1 MRKSGFFPRL
11 ALVNLM
17 RNGRFYGPYLLSC
30 GMTAAMYYIL
40 SYLTFSDIV
49 ASVRGA
55 GYLQSLM
62 YLGRLVVTLFSAV
75 LLLYANSF
83 VMKRRRRELGLYN
96 ILGLEKRHT
105 ARLMVWE
112 TLYCAAA
119 AIVGGLA
126 AGVLLSKLVLL
137 LLLQLSHL
145 PVEYGFEISLSGMA
159 DTAALFGFLFLLTL
173 VWNLFGLLRSRP
185 VELLHSASAGERE
198 PRTRRLLVVLGAV
211 TLGAGYA
218 TALTV
223 EDPFTA
229 LAYFFLAVA
238 LVMVGTYCLFTA
250 GSIALLKHLRNSPRY
265 YYQPKHFTAVAG
277 LLYRMKQ
284 NAVGLAN
291 ICILSTMVL
300 VTVSTTVS
308 LYAGLEGALE
318 RMYPYDVDVVQSLD
332 EVPPEQETTLNT
344 GLANICILST
354 MVLVTVSTTVSL
366 YAGLEGALERMYPYD
381 VDVVQSL
388 DEVPPEQETTLNEDT
403 LERVQAA
410 AADAGRKV
418 ELLQWSTPGD
428 TVGYYTGNTFT
439 LVAQEGVSTEI
450 RLLTADDYGRLTG
463 HTVDLE
469 PEEVLV
475 QAENLDLPDTF
486 YIEDLPFHIAGTI
499 MDFPR
504 YNSSILISGQTA
516 QLFLVVADETVVSA
530 ISDRDASRVHREFRV
545 QVDLDGTEEEKLA
558 FVDPLLAAD
567 ANDVYSVISHQDNAV
582 DLYTMYGGF
591 LFLGVFL
598 GLLFL
603 LSTVLIIYY
612 KQISEGYEDQRRYQ
626 IMQQVGMSPREVRSS
641 IRSQVLL
648 VFFLPLVTAGIH
660 VAAAF
665 PMLCKLL
672 ELFNLFDV
680 RLFALCAAGT
690 LLVFCAIYALVYG
703 LTTRTY
709 SRIVGG
715 Q

>member
-11 ALVNLM
+11 ALVNLA
-17 RNGRFYGPYLLSC
+17 RSGRFYGPYLLSC
-30 GMTAAMYYIL
+30 GFTAAMYYIL
-40 SYLTFSDIV
+40 SYLTRSDIV

-55 GYLQSLM
+55 GYLQGLM
-62 YLGRLVVTLFSAV
+62 TIGVLVVALFSAV

-96 ILGLEKRHT
+96 ILGLEKRHI
-105 ARLMVWE
+105 AHVMVWE

-119 AIVGGLA
+119 SILGGLA

-137 LLLQLSHL
+137 LLLKISHL
-145 PVEYGFEISLSGMA
+145 PVQYGFEISLSGMA

-198 PRTRRLLVVLGAV
+198 PRTKRLLALLGVV

-229 LAYFFLAVA
+229 LAYFFLAVV
-238 LVMVGTYCLFTA
+238 LVMIGTYCLFTA

-308 LYAGLEGALE
+308 LYAGLEDSLD
-318 RMYPYDVDVVQSLD
+318 RMFPYDVDVVQSLGG
-332 EVPPEQETTLNT
+332 VPPEDTE
-344 GLANICILST
+344 S
-354 MVLVTVSTTVSL
+354 VT
-366 YAGLEGALERMYPYD
+366 A
-381 VDVVQSL
+381 
-388 DEVPPEQETTLNEDT
+388 DT

-410 AADAGRKV
+410 ADEAGRKV
-418 ELLQWSTPGD
+418 ELLQWSTLLD
-428 TVGYYTGNTFT
+428 TVGWYTGNTFT
-439 LVAQEGVSTEI
+439 LSTQDGVHTQI
-450 RLLTADDYGRLTG
+450 QVLTADDYGRLTG
-463 HTVDLE
+463 HTVDLA
-469 PEEVLV
+469 PDEVLV
-475 QAENLDLPDTF
+475 QEENIALPETF
-486 YIEDLPFHIAGTI
+486 YMEDLPFRVAGTVT
-499 MDFPR
+499 DFPR
-504 YNSSILISGQTA
+504 YNDAVFISNQEA
-516 QLFLVVADETVVSA
+516 RLSLVVADASVLSA
-530 ISDRDASRVHREFRV
+530 VRDRDFGDDRREFHV
-545 QVDLDGTEEEKLA
+545 QMNLDGTEAEKLA

-567 ANDVYSVISHQDNAV
+567 VNGAYSVVSRQDNAL
-582 DLYTMYGGF
+582 DLYTIYGGF

-626 IMQQVGMSPREVRSS
+626 IMRQVGMSPREVRAS

-648 VFFLPLVTAGIH
+648 VFFLPLATAGIH

-665 PMLCKLL
+665 PMLCKML

-690 LLVFCAIYALVYG
+690 LLAFCAIYALVYG
-703 LTTRTY
+703 LTARAY
-709 SRIVGG
+709 RRIVG
-715 Q
+715 

>member
-1 MRKSGFFPRL
+1 MKS
-11 ALVNLM
+11 ALV
-17 RNGRFYGPYLLSC
+17 YLL
-30 GMTAAMYYIL
+30 
-40 SYLTFSDIV
+40 LTRLKAQFKEM
-49 ASVRGA
+49 VRKPA
-55 GYLQSLM
+55 
-62 YLGRLVVTLFSAV
+62 RLVYLVLVVALFAVV

-96 ILGLEKRHT
+96 ILGLEKRHI
-105 ARLMVWE
+105 AHLMVWE
-112 TLYCAAA
+112 TVYCAAA
-119 AIVGGLA
+119 AILGGLA

-137 LLLQLSHL
+137 LLLQVSHL
-145 PVEYGFEISLSGMA
+145 PVQYGFEISLPGMA
-159 DTAALFGFLFLLTL
+159 NTAALFGILFLLTL
-173 VWNLFGLLRSRP
+173 VWNLAGLLRSRP

-223 EDPFTA
+223 ADPFTA
-229 LAYFFLAVA
+229 LAYFFLAVV
-238 LVMVGTYCLFTA
+238 LVMIGTYCLFTA

-265 YYQPKHFTAVAG
+265 YYQPRHFTAVAG

-308 LYAGLEGALE
+308 LYAGLEDTLD
-318 RMYPYDVDVVQSLD
+318 RMFPYDVDVIQD
-332 EVPPEQETTLNT
+332 
-344 GLANICILST
+344 
-354 MVLVTVSTTVSL
+354 VT
-366 YAGLEGALERMYPYD
+366 EG
-381 VDVVQSL
+381 SG
-388 DEVPPEQETTLNEDT
+388 EDDAAIMAENLT
-403 LERVQAA
+403 KLQAA
-410 AADAGRKV
+410 AERSGRKV
-418 ELLQWSTPGD
+418 ELLQRFTQTD
-428 TVGYYTGNTFT
+428 TIGAYSGNTFS
-439 LVAQEGVSTEI
+439 LSTQGSTDTQI
-450 RLLTADDYGRLTG
+450 DLLTADEYGRLTG

-469 PEEVLV
+469 PDEVLV
-475 QAENLDLPDTF
+475 QAENIALPETF
-486 YIEDLPFHIAGTI
+486 YIEGLPFHVAGTI
-499 MDFPR
+499 ADFPR
-504 YNSSILISGQTA
+504 HNSTVVITGQTSRVS
-516 QLFLVVADETVVSA
+516 LVVADESVISA
-530 ISDRDASRVHREFRV
+530 LKVLDPDGVYQEIHLQMNV
-545 QVDLDGTEEEKLA
+545 DGTDAEKLA
-558 FVDPLLAAD
+558 FVDSLIDSGLQ
-567 ANDVYSVISHQDNAV
+567 NTSSTTSRQDNAI
-582 DLYTMYGGF
+582 DYYTMYGGF

-626 IMQQVGMSPREVRSS
+626 IMQQVGMSPREVRAS

-665 PMLCKLL
+665 PMLCKML

-680 RLFALCAAGT
+680 RLFALCTAGT

-703 LTTRTY
+703 LTTRAY

>member
-11 ALVNLM
+11 ALVNLV

-30 GMTAAMYYIL
+30 GLTAAMYYIL

-62 YLGRLVVTLFSAV
+62 YLGRLVVTLFSVV

-96 ILGLEKRHT
+96 ILGLEKRHI
-105 ARLMVWE
+105 AHLMVWE

-119 AIVGGLA
+119 AILGGLA
-126 AGVLLSKLVLL
+126 AGLLLSKLVLL

-173 VWNLFGLLRSRP
+173 AWNLFGLLRSRP

-198 PRTRRLLVVLGAV
+198 PRTKRLLVVLGAV
-211 TLGAGYA
+211 TLGGGYA

-223 EDPFTA
+223 ADPFTA
-229 LAYFFLAVA
+229 LAYFFLAVV
-238 LVMVGTYCLFTA
+238 LVMIGTYCLFTA
-250 GSIALLKHLRNSPRY
+250 GSIALLKHLRNNPRY
-265 YYQPKHFTAVAG
+265 YYQPRHFTAVAG

-308 LYAGLEGALE
+308 LYAGLEGTLN
-318 RMYPYDVDVVQSLD
+318 RMYPYDVDVVQPLD
-332 EVPPEQETTLNT
+332 EVPPEQETALN
-344 GLANICILST
+344 A
-354 MVLVTVSTTVSL
+354 
-366 YAGLEGALERMYPYD
+366 
-381 VDVVQSL
+381 
-388 DEVPPEQETTLNEDT
+388 DT
-403 LERVQAA
+403 LERVQTA

-418 ELLQWSTPGD
+418 ELLQWSTLMD
-428 TVGYYTGNTFT
+428 TVGFYTGNTFT
-439 LVAQEGVSTEI
+439 LVAQEGVNT
-450 RLLTADDYGRLTG
+450 RMHLLTADDYGRLTG
-463 HTVDLE
+463 HTVALE
-469 PEEVLV
+469 PDQVLV

-499 MDFPR
+499 TDFPR
-504 YNSSILISGQTA
+504 YNDTTFISSQEAKLC
-516 QLFLVVADETVVSA
+516 LVVADDAVMSA
-530 ISDRDASRVHREFRV
+530 VRDLDTSGNYLEFRV
-545 QVDLDGTEEEKLA
+545 QMDLDGTETEKQA

-567 ANDVYSVISHQDNAV
+567 ENDVYSVISRQDNAL

-626 IMQQVGMSPREVRSS
+626 IMQQVGMSPREVRAS

-672 ELFNLFDV
+672 ELFNLFEV

>member
-11 ALVNLM
+11 ALVNLV

-40 SYLTFSDIV
+40 SYLTRSDIV

-62 YLGRLVVTLFSAV
+62 YLGALVVALFAAV

-96 ILGLEKRHT
+96 ILGLEKRHI
-105 ARLMVWE
+105 AHLMVWE
-112 TLYCAAA
+112 TVYCAAA
-119 AIVGGLA
+119 AILGGLA

-137 LLLQLSHL
+137 LLLQVSRL
-145 PVEYGFEISLSGMA
+145 PVQYGFEISLPGMA
-159 DTAALFGFLFLLTL
+159 NTAALFGILFLLTL
-173 VWNLFGLLRSRP
+173 VWNLAGLLRSRP

-198 PRTRRLLVVLGAV
+198 PRTKRLLVVLGAV

-223 EDPFTA
+223 ADPFTA
-229 LAYFFLAVA
+229 LAYFFLAVV
-238 LVMVGTYCLFTA
+238 LVMLGTYCLFTA

-308 LYAGLEGALE
+308 LYAELEGSLD
-318 RMYPYDVDVVQSLD
+318 RMYPHDIDVVQQLEGVS
-332 EVPPEQETTLNT
+332 PEQE
-344 GLANICILST
+344 A
-354 MVLVTVSTTVSL
+354 
-366 YAGLEGALERMYPYD
+366 A
-381 VDVVQSL
+381 
-388 DEVPPEQETTLNEDT
+388 LNEDT
-403 LERVQAA
+403 LERVQTAA
-410 AADAGRKV
+410 AEAGRKV
-418 ELLQWSTPGD
+418 ELLQWSTLLD
-428 TVGYYTGNTFT
+428 TVGWYTGNTFT
-439 LVAQEGVSTEI
+439 LTAQEGVSTEI
-450 RLLTADDYGRLTG
+450 QILTADDYGRLTG
-463 HTVDLE
+463 RTVALG
-469 PEEVLV
+469 PGQVLV
-475 QAENLDLPDTF
+475 QAENIDLPATF
-486 YIEDLPFHIAGTI
+486 YIEDLPFHVAGTI
-499 MDFPR
+499 TDFPR
-504 YNSSILISGQTA
+504 YNNSILISGQTA
-516 QLFLVVADETVVSA
+516 QLSLVVADETVASA
-530 ISDRDASRVHREFRV
+530 INVRDTSDHREFHV
-545 QVDLDGTEEEKLA
+545 QMDLDGTEAEKQA

-567 ANDVYSVISHQDNAV
+567 VNGVYSVISRQDNAM

-626 IMQQVGMSPREVRSS
+626 IMQQVGMSPREVRAS

-709 SRIVGG
+709 SRIVGIRN
-715 Q
+715 

>member
-11 ALVNLM
+11 ALVNLV

-40 SYLTFSDIV
+40 SYLTRSDIV

-62 YLGRLVVTLFSAV
+62 YLGALVVALFAAV

-96 ILGLEKRHT
+96 ILGLEKRHI
-105 ARLMVWE
+105 AHLMVWE
-112 TLYCAAA
+112 TVYCAAA
-119 AIVGGLA
+119 AILGGLA

-137 LLLQLSHL
+137 LLLQVSRL
-145 PVEYGFEISLSGMA
+145 PVQYGFEISLPGMA
-159 DTAALFGFLFLLTL
+159 NTAALFGILFLLTL
-173 VWNLFGLLRSRP
+173 VWNLAGLLRSRP
-185 VELLHSASAGERE
+185 VELLHSASAGEQE
-198 PRTRRLLVVLGAV
+198 PRTKRLLVVLGAV

-223 EDPFTA
+223 ADPFTA

-238 LVMVGTYCLFTA
+238 LVMIGTYCLFTA
-250 GSIALLKHLRNSPRY
+250 GSIALLKRLRNSPRY

-308 LYAGLEGALE
+308 LYAGLEGSLD
-318 RMYPYDVDVVQSLD
+318 RMFPYDVDVIQD
-332 EVPPEQETTLNT
+332 
-344 GLANICILST
+344 
-354 MVLVTVSTTVSL
+354 VT
-366 YAGLEGALERMYPYD
+366 EG
-381 VDVVQSL
+381 SG
-388 DEVPPEQETTLNEDT
+388 EDDAAIT
-403 LERVQAA
+403 AENLTELQAA
-410 AADAGRKV
+410 AERSSRKV
-418 ELLQWSTPGD
+418 ELLQWFTQTD
-428 TVGYYTGNTFT
+428 TIGAYSGNTFS
-439 LVAQEGVSTEI
+439 LSTQGSADTQI
-450 RLLTADDYGRLTG
+450 DLLTADEYSRLTG
-463 HTVDLE
+463 HTVALA

-475 QAENLDLPDTF
+475 QAENIDLPETF
-486 YIEDLPFHIAGTI
+486 YLEDLPFHVAGTI
-499 MDFPR
+499 EDFPR
-504 YNSSILISGQTA
+504 HNSTVVITGQTSRVS
-516 QLFLVVADETVVSA
+516 LVVADESVISA
-530 ISDRDASRVHREFRV
+530 VKALDPDGVYQEIHLQMNV
-545 QVDLDGTEEEKLA
+545 DGTDTEKLA
-558 FVDPLLAAD
+558 FVDSLIDSGLQ
-567 ANDVYSVISHQDNAV
+567 NTSSITSRQDNAI
-582 DLYTMYGGF
+582 DYYTMYGGF

-626 IMQQVGMSPREVRSS
+626 IMQQVGMSPREVRAS

-709 SRIVGG
+709 SRIVGIRS
-715 Q
+715 

>member
-1 MRKSGFFPRL
+1 MMSIGCAVVGIF
-11 ALVNLM
+11 
-17 RNGRFYGPYLLSC
+17 
-30 GMTAAMYYIL
+30 AAVI
-40 SYLTFSDIV
+40 
-49 ASVRGA
+49 
-55 GYLQSLM
+55 
-62 YLGRLVVTLFSAV
+62 
-75 LLLYANSF
+75 LLYANSF
-83 VMKRRRRELGLYN
+83 VMKRRHRELGLYHV
-96 ILGLEKRHT
+96 LGLEKRHL
-105 ARLMVWE
+105 AWVMLRE
-112 TLYCAAA
+112 TLYCA
-119 AIVGGLA
+119 LA
-126 AGVLLSKLVLL
+126 ALGLGLVAGGVLSYLVPPLL
-137 LLLQLSHL
+137 LGMIRFPMEFTVH
-145 PVEYGFEISLSGMA
+145 LSGRAMWE
-159 DTAALFGFLFLLTL
+159 TVQLFII
-173 VWNLFGLLRSRP
+173 LFGLTLLANFARLHRSRP
-185 VELLHSASAGERE
+185 VELLRSAQTGERE
-198 PRTRRLLVVLGAV
+198 PKTKRLLALVGLVTLAGGYGLAVTIQDPVEAMVWFFGAV
-211 TLGAGYA
+211 L
-218 TALTV
+218 
-223 EDPFTA
+223 
-229 LAYFFLAVA
+229 
-238 LVMVGTYCLFTA
+238 LVMVGTYCIFTA
-250 GSIALLKHLRNSPRY
+250 GSIALLKALRANHNF
-265 YYQPKHFTAVAG
+265 YYQTRHFTAVSG
-277 LLYRMKQ
+277 MLYRMKQ

-332 EVPPEQETTLNT
+332 EVPPEQET
-344 GLANICILST
+344 A
-354 MVLVTVSTTVSL
+354 
-366 YAGLEGALERMYPYD
+366 
-381 VDVVQSL
+381 
-388 DEVPPEQETTLNEDT
+388 LNEDT
-403 LERVQAA
+403 LERVQTA

-418 ELLQWSTPGD
+418 ELLRWSTPGD

>member
-11 ALVNLM
+11 ALVNLV

-40 SYLTFSDIV
+40 SYLTRSDIV

-62 YLGRLVVTLFSAV
+62 YLGALVVALFAAV

-96 ILGLEKRHT
+96 ILGLEKRHI
-105 ARLMVWE
+105 AHLMVWE
-112 TLYCAAA
+112 TVYCAAA
-119 AIVGGLA
+119 AILGGLA

-137 LLLQLSHL
+137 LLLQVSRL
-145 PVEYGFEISLSGMA
+145 PVQYGFEISLPGMA
-159 DTAALFGFLFLLTL
+159 NTAALFGILFLLTL
-173 VWNLFGLLRSRP
+173 VWNLAGLLRSKP

-198 PRTRRLLVVLGAV
+198 PRTKRLLVVLGAV

-223 EDPFTA
+223 ADPFTA
-229 LAYFFLAVA
+229 LAYFFLAVV
-238 LVMVGTYCLFTA
+238 LVMIGTYCLFTA

-308 LYAGLEGALE
+308 LYAGLEGSLD
-318 RMYPYDVDVVQSLD
+318 RMYPHDIDVVQQLEGVS
-332 EVPPEQETTLNT
+332 PEQE
-344 GLANICILST
+344 A
-354 MVLVTVSTTVSL
+354 
-366 YAGLEGALERMYPYD
+366 A
-381 VDVVQSL
+381 
-388 DEVPPEQETTLNEDT
+388 LNEDT
-403 LERVQAA
+403 LERVQTAA
-410 AADAGRKV
+410 AEAGRKV
-418 ELLQWSTPGD
+418 ELLQWSTLLD
-428 TVGYYTGNTFT
+428 TVGWYTGNTFT
-439 LVAQEGVSTEI
+439 LTAQEGVNTEI
-450 RLLTADDYGRLTG
+450 QILTADDYGRLTG
-463 HTVDLE
+463 RTVALG
-469 PEEVLV
+469 PGQVLV
-475 QAENLDLPDTF
+475 QAENIDLPATF
-486 YIEDLPFHIAGTI
+486 YIEDLPFHVAGTI
-499 MDFPR
+499 TDFPR
-504 YNSSILISGQTA
+504 YNNSILISGQAA
-516 QLFLVVADETVVSA
+516 QLSLVVADETVVSA
-530 ISDRDASRVHREFRV
+530 INVRDTSDHREFHV
-545 QVDLDGTEEEKLA
+545 QMDLDGTEAEKQA

-567 ANDVYSVISHQDNAV
+567 VNGVYSVISRQDNAL

-709 SRIVGG
+709 SRIVGIRN
-715 Q
+715 

>member
-11 ALVNLM
+11 ALVNLV

-40 SYLTFSDIV
+40 SYLTRSDIV

-62 YLGRLVVTLFSAV
+62 YLGALVVALFAAV

-96 ILGLEKRHT
+96 ILGLEKRHI
-105 ARLMVWE
+105 AHLMVWE
-112 TLYCAAA
+112 TVYCAAA
-119 AIVGGLA
+119 AILGGLA

-137 LLLQLSHL
+137 LLLQVSRL
-145 PVEYGFEISLSGMA
+145 PVQYGFEISLPGMA
-159 DTAALFGFLFLLTL
+159 NTAALFGILFLLTL
-173 VWNLFGLLRSRP
+173 VWNLAGLLRSRP

-198 PRTRRLLVVLGAV
+198 PRTKRLLVVLGAV

-223 EDPFTA
+223 ADPFTA
-229 LAYFFLAVA
+229 LAYFFLAVV
-238 LVMVGTYCLFTA
+238 LVMIGTYCLFTA

-308 LYAGLEGALE
+308 LYAGLEGSLD
-318 RMYPYDVDVVQSLD
+318 RMFPYDVDVIQD
-332 EVPPEQETTLNT
+332 
-344 GLANICILST
+344 
-354 MVLVTVSTTVSL
+354 VT
-366 YAGLEGALERMYPYD
+366 EG
-381 VDVVQSL
+381 SG
-388 DEVPPEQETTLNEDT
+388 EDDAAIT
-403 LERVQAA
+403 AENLTELQAA
-410 AADAGRKV
+410 AERSSRKV
-418 ELLQWSTPGD
+418 ELLQWFTQTD
-428 TVGYYTGNTFT
+428 TIGAYSGNTFS
-439 LVAQEGVSTEI
+439 LSTQGSADTQI
-450 RLLTADDYGRLTG
+450 DLLTADEYSRLTG
-463 HTVDLE
+463 HTVALA

-475 QAENLDLPDTF
+475 QAENIDLPETF
-486 YIEDLPFHIAGTI
+486 YLEDLPFHVAGTI
-499 MDFPR
+499 EDFPR
-504 YNSSILISGQTA
+504 HNSTVVITGQTSRVS
-516 QLFLVVADETVVSA
+516 LVVADESVISA
-530 ISDRDASRVHREFRV
+530 VKALDPDGVYQEIHLQMNV
-545 QVDLDGTEEEKLA
+545 DGTDTEKLA
-558 FVDPLLAAD
+558 FVDSLIDSGLQ
-567 ANDVYSVISHQDNAV
+567 NTSSITSRQDNAI
-582 DLYTMYGGF
+582 DYYTMYGGF

-626 IMQQVGMSPREVRSS
+626 IMQQVGMSPREVRAS

>member
-11 ALVNLM
+11 ALVNLV

-40 SYLTFSDIV
+40 SYLTRSDIV

-62 YLGRLVVTLFSAV
+62 YLGALVVALFAAV

-96 ILGLEKRHT
+96 ILGLEKRHI
-105 ARLMVWE
+105 AHLMVWE
-112 TLYCAAA
+112 TVYCAAA
-119 AIVGGLA
+119 AILGGLA

-137 LLLQLSHL
+137 LLLQVSRL
-145 PVEYGFEISLSGMA
+145 PVQYGFEISLPGMA
-159 DTAALFGFLFLLTL
+159 NTAALFGILFLLTL
-173 VWNLFGLLRSRP
+173 VWNLAGLLRSKP

-198 PRTRRLLVVLGAV
+198 PRTKRLLVVLGAV

-223 EDPFTA
+223 ADPFTA
-229 LAYFFLAVA
+229 LAYFFLAVV
-238 LVMVGTYCLFTA
+238 LVMIGTYCLFTA

-308 LYAGLEGALE
+308 LYAGLEGSLD
-318 RMYPYDVDVVQSLD
+318 RMYPHDIDVVQQLEGVS
-332 EVPPEQETTLNT
+332 PEQE
-344 GLANICILST
+344 A
-354 MVLVTVSTTVSL
+354 
-366 YAGLEGALERMYPYD
+366 A
-381 VDVVQSL
+381 
-388 DEVPPEQETTLNEDT
+388 LNEDT
-403 LERVQAA
+403 LERVQTAA
-410 AADAGRKV
+410 AEAGRKV
-418 ELLQWSTPGD
+418 ELLQWSTLLD
-428 TVGYYTGNTFT
+428 TVGWYTGNTFT
-439 LVAQEGVSTEI
+439 LTAQEGVSTEI
-450 RLLTADDYGRLTG
+450 QILTADDYGRLTG
-463 HTVDLE
+463 RTVALG
-469 PEEVLV
+469 PGQVLV
-475 QAENLDLPDTF
+475 QAENIDLPATF
-486 YIEDLPFHIAGTI
+486 YIEDLPFHVAGTI
-499 MDFPR
+499 TDFPR
-504 YNSSILISGQTA
+504 YNNSILISGQA
-516 QLFLVVADETVVSA
+516 VQLSLVVADETVVSA
-530 ISDRDASRVHREFRV
+530 INVRDTSDHREFHV
-545 QVDLDGTEEEKLA
+545 QMDLDGTETEKQA

-567 ANDVYSVISHQDNAV
+567 VNGVYSVISRQDNAM

-626 IMQQVGMSPREVRSS
+626 IMQQVGMSPREVRAS

>member
-308 LYAGLEGALE
+308 LYAGLEDSLDQ
-318 RMYPYDVDVVQSLD
+318 MFPYDIDVVQK
-332 EVPPEQETTLNT
+332 
-344 GLANICILST
+344 
-354 MVLVTVSTTVSL
+354 
-366 YAGLEGALERMYPYD
+366 LEG
-381 VDVVQSL
+381 
-388 DEVPPEQETTLNEDT
+388 VPPEQETTLNEDT
-403 LERVQAA
+403 LERVQAV
-410 AADAGRKV
+410 AADAGREVKS
-418 ELLQWSTPGD
+418 LQWSTLTD
-428 TVGYYTGNTFT
+428 TIGSYTGNTFT
-439 LVAQEGVSTEI
+439 LTSLEGVSTEI
-450 RLLTADDYGRLTG
+450 QILTADDFGRLTG
-463 HTVDLE
+463 RTVVLE
-469 PEEVLV
+469 PDQVLV
-475 QAENLDLPDTF
+475 QAENIDLPETF
-486 YIEDLPFHIAGTI
+486 YMDDLPFHIAGTI
-499 MDFPR
+499 TDFPR

-516 QLFLVVADETVVSA
+516 QLSLVVADETVMSA
-530 ISDRDASRVHREFRV
+530 ITARDTSDNREFHV
-545 QVDLDGTEEEKLA
+545 QMDLDGTEEEKLA

-567 ANDVYSVISHQDNAV
+567 VNDVYSVISRQDNAI
-582 DLYTMYGGF
+582 DYYTMYGGF

>member
-11 ALVNLM
+11 ALVNLV

-40 SYLTFSDIV
+40 SYLTRSDIV

-62 YLGRLVVTLFSAV
+62 YIGVLVVALFAAI

-96 ILGLEKRHT
+96 ILGLEKRHI
-105 ARLMVWE
+105 AHLMVWE
-112 TLYCAAA
+112 TVYCAAA
-119 AIVGGLA
+119 AILGGLA

-137 LLLQLSHL
+137 LLLQVSRL
-145 PVEYGFEISLSGMA
+145 PVQYGFEVSLPGMA
-159 DTAALFGFLFLLTL
+159 NTAALFGILFLLTL
-173 VWNLFGLLRSRP
+173 VWNLAGLLRSRP

-198 PRTRRLLVVLGAV
+198 PRTKRLLVVLGAV

-223 EDPFTA
+223 ADPFTA
-229 LAYFFLAVA
+229 LAYFFLAVV
-238 LVMVGTYCLFTA
+238 LVMIGTYCLFTA

-308 LYAGLEGALE
+308 LYAGLEGSLD
-318 RMYPYDVDVVQSLD
+318 RMFPYDVDVIQD
-332 EVPPEQETTLNT
+332 
-344 GLANICILST
+344 
-354 MVLVTVSTTVSL
+354 VT
-366 YAGLEGALERMYPYD
+366 EG
-381 VDVVQSL
+381 SG
-388 DEVPPEQETTLNEDT
+388 EDDAAIT
-403 LERVQAA
+403 AENLTELQAA
-410 AADAGRKV
+410 AERSSRKV
-418 ELLQWSTPGD
+418 ELLQWFTQTD
-428 TVGYYTGNTFT
+428 TIGAYSGNTFS
-439 LVAQEGVSTEI
+439 LSTQGSADTQI
-450 RLLTADDYGRLTG
+450 DLLTADEYSRLTG
-463 HTVDLE
+463 HTVALA

-475 QAENLDLPDTF
+475 QAENIDLPETF
-486 YIEDLPFHIAGTI
+486 YLEDLPFHVAGTI
-499 MDFPR
+499 EDFPR
-504 YNSSILISGQTA
+504 HNSTVVITGQTSRVS
-516 QLFLVVADETVVSA
+516 LVVADESVISA
-530 ISDRDASRVHREFRV
+530 VKALDPDGVYQEIHLQMNV
-545 QVDLDGTEEEKLA
+545 DGTDTEKLA
-558 FVDPLLAAD
+558 FVDSLIDSGLQ
-567 ANDVYSVISHQDNAV
+567 NTSSITSRQDNAI
-582 DLYTMYGGF
+582 DYYTMYGGF

-626 IMQQVGMSPREVRSS
+626 IMQQVGMSPREVRAS

-672 ELFNLFDV
+672 ELFNLFAV

-709 SRIVGG
+709 SRIVGIRN
-715 Q
+715 

>member
-11 ALVNLM
+11 ALVNLV

-40 SYLTFSDIV
+40 SYLTRSDIV

-62 YLGRLVVTLFSAV
+62 YIGVLVVALFAAI

-96 ILGLEKRHT
+96 ILGLEKRHI
-105 ARLMVWE
+105 AHLMVWE
-112 TLYCAAA
+112 TIYCAAA
-119 AIVGGLA
+119 SILGGLA

-137 LLLQLSHL
+137 LLLQVSHL
-145 PVEYGFEISLSGMA
+145 PVQFGFEISLPAMGR
-159 DTAALFGFLFLLTL
+159 TAMLFGILFLLTL
-173 VWNLFGLLRSRP
+173 VWNLAGLLRSRP

-198 PRTRRLLVVLGAV
+198 PKTRRLLVVLGAV
-211 TLGAGYA
+211 TLGGGYA

-223 EDPFTA
+223 ADPFTA
-229 LAYFFLAVA
+229 LAYFFLAVV
-238 LVMVGTYCLFTA
+238 LVMIGTYCLFTA

-308 LYAGLEGALE
+308 LYAGLEGSLD
-318 RMYPYDVDVVQSLD
+318 RMFPYDVDVIQD
-332 EVPPEQETTLNT
+332 
-344 GLANICILST
+344 
-354 MVLVTVSTTVSL
+354 VT
-366 YAGLEGALERMYPYD
+366 EG
-381 VDVVQSL
+381 SG
-388 DEVPPEQETTLNEDT
+388 EDDAAIT
-403 LERVQAA
+403 AENLTELQAA
-410 AADAGRKV
+410 AERSSRKV
-418 ELLQWSTPGD
+418 ELLQWFTQTD
-428 TVGYYTGNTFT
+428 TIGAYSGNTFS
-439 LVAQEGVSTEI
+439 LSTQGSADTQI
-450 RLLTADDYGRLTG
+450 DLLTADEYSRLTG
-463 HTVDLE
+463 HTVALA

-475 QAENLDLPDTF
+475 QAENIDLPETF
-486 YIEDLPFHIAGTI
+486 YLEDLPFHVAGTI
-499 MDFPR
+499 EDFPR
-504 YNSSILISGQTA
+504 HNSTVVITGQTSRVS
-516 QLFLVVADETVVSA
+516 LVVADESVISA
-530 ISDRDASRVHREFRV
+530 VKALDPDGVYQEIHLQMNV
-545 QVDLDGTEEEKLA
+545 DGTDTEKLA
-558 FVDPLLAAD
+558 FVDSLIDSGLQ
-567 ANDVYSVISHQDNAV
+567 NTSSITSRQDNAI
-582 DLYTMYGGF
+582 DYYTMYGGF

-626 IMQQVGMSPREVRSS
+626 IMQQVGMSPREVRAS

-672 ELFNLFDV
+672 ELFNLFAV

-703 LTTRTY
+703 LTTRAY

>member
-11 ALVNLM
+11 ALVNLV

-40 SYLTFSDIV
+40 SYLTRSDIV

-62 YLGRLVVTLFSAV
+62 YLGALVVALFAAV

-96 ILGLEKRHT
+96 ILGLEKRHI
-105 ARLMVWE
+105 AHLMVWE
-112 TLYCAAA
+112 TVYCAAA
-119 AIVGGLA
+119 AILGGLA

-137 LLLQLSHL
+137 LLLQVSRL
-145 PVEYGFEISLSGMA
+145 PVQYGFEISLPGMA
-159 DTAALFGFLFLLTL
+159 NTAALFGILFLLTL
-173 VWNLFGLLRSRP
+173 VWNLAGLLRSRP

-198 PRTRRLLVVLGAV
+198 PRTRRLLVVLGTV

-223 EDPFTA
+223 ADPFTA
-229 LAYFFLAVA
+229 LAYFFLAVV
-238 LVMVGTYCLFTA
+238 LVMIGTYCLFTA
-250 GSIALLKHLRNSPRY
+250 GSIALLKHLRNNPRY

-308 LYAGLEGALE
+308 LYAGLEGSLD
-318 RMYPYDVDVVQSLD
+318 RMFPYDVDVIQD
-332 EVPPEQETTLNT
+332 
-344 GLANICILST
+344 
-354 MVLVTVSTTVSL
+354 VT
-366 YAGLEGALERMYPYD
+366 EG
-381 VDVVQSL
+381 SG
-388 DEVPPEQETTLNEDT
+388 EDDAAIT
-403 LERVQAA
+403 AENLTELQAA
-410 AADAGRKV
+410 AERSSRKV
-418 ELLQWSTPGD
+418 ELLQWFTQTD
-428 TVGYYTGNTFT
+428 TIGAYSGNTFS
-439 LVAQEGVSTEI
+439 LSTQGSADTQI
-450 RLLTADDYGRLTG
+450 DLLTADEYSRLTG
-463 HTVDLE
+463 HTVALA

-475 QAENLDLPDTF
+475 QAENIDLPETF
-486 YIEDLPFHIAGTI
+486 YLEDLPFHVAGTI
-499 MDFPR
+499 EDFPR
-504 YNSSILISGQTA
+504 HNSTVVITGQTSRVS
-516 QLFLVVADETVVSA
+516 LVVADESVISA
-530 ISDRDASRVHREFRV
+530 VKALDPDGVYQEIHLQMNV
-545 QVDLDGTEEEKLA
+545 DGTDTEKLA
-558 FVDPLLAAD
+558 FVDSLIDSGLQ
-567 ANDVYSVISHQDNAV
+567 NTSSITSRQDNAI
-582 DLYTMYGGF
+582 DYYTMYGGF

-626 IMQQVGMSPREVRSS
+626 IMQQVGMSPREVRAS

-709 SRIVGG
+709 SRIVGIRN
-715 Q
+715 

>member
-11 ALVNLM
+11 ALVNLV

-30 GMTAAMYYIL
+30 GLTAAMYYIL
-40 SYLTFSDIV
+40 SYLTRSDIV

-62 YLGRLVVTLFSAV
+62 YLGALVVALFAAV

-96 ILGLEKRHT
+96 ILGLEKRHI
-105 ARLMVWE
+105 AHLMVWE
-112 TLYCAAA
+112 TVYCAAA
-119 AIVGGLA
+119 AILGGLA

-137 LLLQLSHL
+137 LLLQVSRL
-145 PVEYGFEISLSGMA
+145 PVQYGFEVSLPGMA
-159 DTAALFGFLFLLTL
+159 NTAALFGILFLLTL
-173 VWNLFGLLRSRP
+173 VWNLAGLLRSKP

-198 PRTRRLLVVLGAV
+198 PRTKRLLVVLGAV

-223 EDPFTA
+223 ADPFTA
-229 LAYFFLAVA
+229 LAYFFLAVV
-238 LVMVGTYCLFTA
+238 LVMIGTYCLFTA
-250 GSIALLKHLRNSPRY
+250 GSIALLKHLRNNPRY
-265 YYQPKHFTAVAG
+265 YYQPRHFTAVAG

-308 LYAGLEGALE
+308 LYAGLEGSLD
-318 RMYPYDVDVVQSLD
+318 RMYPHDIDVVQQLEGVS
-332 EVPPEQETTLNT
+332 PEQE
-344 GLANICILST
+344 A
-354 MVLVTVSTTVSL
+354 
-366 YAGLEGALERMYPYD
+366 A
-381 VDVVQSL
+381 
-388 DEVPPEQETTLNEDT
+388 LNEDT
-403 LERVQAA
+403 LERVQTAA
-410 AADAGRKV
+410 AEAGRKV
-418 ELLQWSTPGD
+418 ELLQWSTLLD
-428 TVGYYTGNTFT
+428 TVGWYTGNTFT
-439 LVAQEGVSTEI
+439 LTAQEGVSTEI
-450 RLLTADDYGRLTG
+450 QILTADDYGRLTG
-463 HTVDLE
+463 RTVALG
-469 PEEVLV
+469 PGQVLV
-475 QAENLDLPDTF
+475 QAENIDLPATF
-486 YIEDLPFHIAGTI
+486 YIEDLPFHVAGTI
-499 MDFPR
+499 TDFPR
-504 YNSSILISGQTA
+504 YNNSILISGQAA
-516 QLFLVVADETVVSA
+516 QLSLVVADETVVSA
-530 ISDRDASRVHREFRV
+530 INVRDTSDHREFHV
-545 QVDLDGTEEEKLA
+545 QMDLDGTEAEKQA

-567 ANDVYSVISHQDNAV
+567 VNDVYSVISRQDNAM

-626 IMQQVGMSPREVRSS
+626 IMQQVGMSPREVRAS

-680 RLFALCAAGT
+680 RLFALCTAGT

-709 SRIVGG
+709 SRIVGIRN
-715 Q
+715 

>member
-11 ALVNLM
+11 ALVNLV

-40 SYLTFSDIV
+40 SYLTRSDIV

-62 YLGRLVVTLFSAV
+62 YLGALVVALFAAV

-96 ILGLEKRHT
+96 ILGLEKRHI
-105 ARLMVWE
+105 AHLMVWE
-112 TLYCAAA
+112 TVYCAAA
-119 AIVGGLA
+119 AILGGLA

-137 LLLQLSHL
+137 LLLQVSRL
-145 PVEYGFEISLSGMA
+145 PVQYGFEISLPGMA
-159 DTAALFGFLFLLTL
+159 NTAALFGILFLLTL
-173 VWNLFGLLRSRP
+173 VWNLAGLLRSRP

-198 PRTRRLLVVLGAV
+198 PRTKRLLVVLGAV

-223 EDPFTA
+223 ADPFTA
-229 LAYFFLAVA
+229 LAYFFLAVV
-238 LVMVGTYCLFTA
+238 LVMIGTYCLFTA

-308 LYAGLEGALE
+308 LYVGLEGSLD
-318 RMYPYDVDVVQSLD
+318 RMYPHDIDVVQQLEGVS
-332 EVPPEQETTLNT
+332 PEQE
-344 GLANICILST
+344 A
-354 MVLVTVSTTVSL
+354 
-366 YAGLEGALERMYPYD
+366 A
-381 VDVVQSL
+381 
-388 DEVPPEQETTLNEDT
+388 LNEDT
-403 LERVQAA
+403 LERVQTAA
-410 AADAGRKV
+410 AEAGRKV
-418 ELLQWSTPGD
+418 ELLQWSTLLD
-428 TVGYYTGNTFT
+428 TVGWYTGNTFT
-439 LVAQEGVSTEI
+439 LTAQEGVSTEI
-450 RLLTADDYGRLTG
+450 QILTADDYGRLTG
-463 HTVDLE
+463 RTVALG
-469 PEEVLV
+469 PGQVLV
-475 QAENLDLPDTF
+475 QAENIDLPATF
-486 YIEDLPFHIAGTI
+486 YIEDLPFHVAGTI
-499 MDFPR
+499 TDFPR
-504 YNSSILISGQTA
+504 YNNSILISGQAA
-516 QLFLVVADETVVSA
+516 QLSLVVADETVVSA
-530 ISDRDASRVHREFRV
+530 INVRDTSDHREFHV
-545 QVDLDGTEEEKLA
+545 QMDLDGTEAEKQA

-567 ANDVYSVISHQDNAV
+567 VNGVYSVISRQDNAM

-626 IMQQVGMSPREVRSS
+626 IMQQVGMSPREVRAS

>member
-11 ALVNLM
+11 ALVNLV

-40 SYLTFSDIV
+40 SYLTRSDIV

-62 YLGRLVVTLFSAV
+62 YLGALVVALFAAV

-284 NAVGLAN
+284 NAV
-291 ICILSTMVL
+291 
-300 VTVSTTVS
+300 
-308 LYAGLEGALE
+308 
-318 RMYPYDVDVVQSLD
+318 
-332 EVPPEQETTLNT
+332 

>member
-11 ALVNLM
+11 ALVNLV

-40 SYLTFSDIV
+40 SYLTRSDIV

-62 YLGRLVVTLFSAV
+62 YLGALVVALFAAV

-96 ILGLEKRHT
+96 ILGLEKRHI
-105 ARLMVWE
+105 AHLMVWE
-112 TLYCAAA
+112 TVYCAAA
-119 AIVGGLA
+119 AILGGLA

-137 LLLQLSHL
+137 LLLQVSRL
-145 PVEYGFEISLSGMA
+145 PVQYGFEISLPGMA
-159 DTAALFGFLFLLTL
+159 NTAALFGILFLLTL
-173 VWNLFGLLRSRP
+173 VWNLAGLLRSRP

-198 PRTRRLLVVLGAV
+198 PRTKRLLVVLGAV

-223 EDPFTA
+223 ADPFTA
-229 LAYFFLAVA
+229 LAYFFLAVV
-238 LVMVGTYCLFTA
+238 LVMIGTYCLFTA

-308 LYAGLEGALE
+308 LYVGLEGSLD
-318 RMYPYDVDVVQSLD
+318 RMYPHDIDVVQQLEGVS
-332 EVPPEQETTLNT
+332 PEQE
-344 GLANICILST
+344 A
-354 MVLVTVSTTVSL
+354 
-366 YAGLEGALERMYPYD
+366 A
-381 VDVVQSL
+381 
-388 DEVPPEQETTLNEDT
+388 LNEDT
-403 LERVQAA
+403 LERVQTAA
-410 AADAGRKV
+410 AEAGRKV
-418 ELLQWSTPGD
+418 ELLQWSTLLD
-428 TVGYYTGNTFT
+428 TVGWYTGNTFT
-439 LVAQEGVSTEI
+439 LTAQEGVSTEI
-450 RLLTADDYGRLTG
+450 QILTADDYGRLTG
-463 HTVDLE
+463 RTVALG
-469 PEEVLV
+469 PGQVLV
-475 QAENLDLPDTF
+475 QAENIDLPATF
-486 YIEDLPFHIAGTI
+486 YIEDLPFHVAGTI
-499 MDFPR
+499 TDFPR
-504 YNSSILISGQTA
+504 YNNSILISGQAA
-516 QLFLVVADETVVSA
+516 QLSLVVADETVVSA
-530 ISDRDASRVHREFRV
+530 INVRDTSDHREFHV
-545 QVDLDGTEEEKLA
+545 QMDLDGTEAEKQA

-567 ANDVYSVISHQDNAV
+567 VNGVYSVISRQDNAM

-680 RLFALCAAGT
+680 GLFALCTAGT

-709 SRIVGG
+709 SRIVGIRN
-715 Q
+715 

>member
-11 ALVNLM
+11 ALVNLV

-40 SYLTFSDIV
+40 SYLTRSDIV

-62 YLGRLVVTLFSAV
+62 YLGALVVALFAAV

-96 ILGLEKRHT
+96 ILGLEKRHI
-105 ARLMVWE
+105 AHLMVWE
-112 TLYCAAA
+112 TVYCAAA
-119 AIVGGLA
+119 AILGGLA

-137 LLLQLSHL
+137 LLLQVSRL
-145 PVEYGFEISLSGMA
+145 PVQYGFEISLPGMA
-159 DTAALFGFLFLLTL
+159 NTAALFGILFLLTL
-173 VWNLFGLLRSRP
+173 VWNLAGLLRSKP

-198 PRTRRLLVVLGAV
+198 PRTKRLLVVLGAV

-223 EDPFTA
+223 ADPFTA
-229 LAYFFLAVA
+229 LAYFFLAVV
-238 LVMVGTYCLFTA
+238 LVMIGTYCLFTA

-308 LYAGLEGALE
+308 LYVGLEGSLD
-318 RMYPYDVDVVQSLD
+318 RMYPHDIDVVQQLEGVS
-332 EVPPEQETTLNT
+332 PEQE
-344 GLANICILST
+344 A
-354 MVLVTVSTTVSL
+354 
-366 YAGLEGALERMYPYD
+366 A
-381 VDVVQSL
+381 
-388 DEVPPEQETTLNEDT
+388 LNEDT
-403 LERVQAA
+403 LERVQTAA
-410 AADAGRKV
+410 AEAGRKV
-418 ELLQWSTPGD
+418 ELLQWSTLLD
-428 TVGYYTGNTFT
+428 TVGWYTGNTFT
-439 LVAQEGVSTEI
+439 LTAQEGVSTEI
-450 RLLTADDYGRLTG
+450 QILTADDYGRLTG
-463 HTVDLE
+463 RTVALG
-469 PEEVLV
+469 PGQVLV
-475 QAENLDLPDTF
+475 QAENIDLPATF
-486 YIEDLPFHIAGTI
+486 YIEDLPFHVAGTI
-499 MDFPR
+499 TDFPR
-504 YNSSILISGQTA
+504 YNNSILISGQAA
-516 QLFLVVADETVVSA
+516 QLSLVVADETVVSA
-530 ISDRDASRVHREFRV
+530 INVRDTSDHREFHV
-545 QVDLDGTEEEKLA
+545 QMDLDGTETEKQA
-558 FVDPLLAAD
+558 FVAPLLAAD
-567 ANDVYSVISHQDNAV
+567 VNDVYSVISRQDNAL

-626 IMQQVGMSPREVRSS
+626 IMQQVGMSPREVRAS

-709 SRIVGG
+709 SRIVGIRN
-715 Q
+715 

>member
-1 MRKSGFFPRL
+1 MRKGSFYPHL
-11 ALVNLM
+11 ALVNLT
-17 RNGRFYGPYLLSC
+17 RNGQFYLPYLLSC
-30 GMTAAMYYIL
+30 GGTATMFYIVA
-40 SYLTFSDIV
+40 YLTKSDLI
-49 ASVRGA
+49 ANVRGA
-55 GYLQSLM
+55 AYIQSLM
-62 YLGRLVVTLFSAV
+62 ALGCMIIALFSIV
-75 LLLYANSF
+75 LMLYANNF
-83 VMKRRRRELGLYN
+83 VMKCRRRELGLYHV
-96 ILGLEKRHT
+96 LGMEKRHT
-105 ARLMVWE
+105 AHLLFWE
-112 TLYCAAA
+112 TFLCALATIA
-119 AIVGGLA
+119 GGLT
-126 AGVLLSKLVLL
+126 AGILFSKLVLL
-137 LLLQLSHL
+137 LLLRLTNL
-145 PVEYGFEISLSGMA
+145 PVQFGFDISPGA
-159 DTAALFGFLFLLTL
+159 IGQTIVLFGFLFLLTL
-173 VWNLFGLLRSRP
+173 LSNLVRLGRSKP
-185 VELLHSASAGERE
+185 IELLHSDHTGEKE
-198 PRTRRLLVVLGAV
+198 PRTKWVLAALGLVSLLG
-211 TLGAGYA
+211 GYWIS
-218 TALTV
+218 LTV
-223 EDPFTA
+223 KDPISA
-229 LAYFFLAVA
+229 MLLFFVAVF
-238 LVMVGTYCLFTA
+238 LVIIGTFCLFTA
-250 GSIALLKHLRNSPRY
+250 GSIAVLKRLRANRAF
-265 YYQPKHFTAVAG
+265 YYQPQHFTAVSG
-277 LLYRMKQ
+277 MLYRMKQ

-332 EVPPEQETTLNT
+332 EVPPEQET
-344 GLANICILST
+344 A
-354 MVLVTVSTTVSL
+354 
-366 YAGLEGALERMYPYD
+366 
-381 VDVVQSL
+381 
-388 DEVPPEQETTLNEDT
+388 LNEDT
-403 LERVQAA
+403 LERVQTA

-418 ELLQWSTPGD
+418 ELLRWSTPGD